1 MRKIEERMIE
11 AIKERKTFSLNNT
24 RVTELNKDNQQ
35 GVFLH
40 DNLIA
45 VIRWVKH
52 SRGAVSAPV
61 FELKDIDCTLAGWG
75 TVTTRSRLNAIC
87 RGFGMPSR
95 FGQRKGRQVFDDD
108 LIGENDWVTL

>member
-24 RVTELNKDNQQ
+24 RVTGLIEGKKQ

-45 VIRWVKH
+45 VIHWVKH
-52 SRGAVSAPV
+52 SRGALSAPV